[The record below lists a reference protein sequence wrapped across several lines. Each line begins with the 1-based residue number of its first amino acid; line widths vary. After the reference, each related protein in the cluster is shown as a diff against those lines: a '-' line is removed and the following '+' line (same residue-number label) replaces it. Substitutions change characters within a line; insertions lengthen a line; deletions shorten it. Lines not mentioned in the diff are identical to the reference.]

1 MPSRMDL
8 ADQLSAH
15 VPADAREA
23 GHLLEIL
30 AFVARHAQPFDRSI
44 LEGHLTASLL
54 VVSHSADEVLLLHHR
69 KLGRWLQPG
78 GHAEAGETAGETV
91 ALREAREETGV
102 LDLALHPAAPRPLDV
117 DVHAIPARPGEPA
130 HRHLDLRY
138 LAVAPNDTALR
149 RQAEEANDL
158 RWFAWSELRT
168 LDLDPGLRRALAKVR
183 RLTARRARGPA
194 IRGR

>member
-1 MPSRMDL
+1 MPSRMAL
-8 ADQLSAH
+8 ADELRAH

-23 GHLLEIL
+23 GHLREIL
-30 AFVARHAQPFDRSI
+30 AFVARHPRPFDRSI
-44 LEGHLTASLL
+44 LEGHLTASVLI
-54 VVSHSADEVLLLHHR
+54 VSHSSDEVLLLHHR
-69 KLGRWLQPG
+69 KLGLWLQPG

-102 LDLALHPAAPRPLDV
+102 VDLSLHPTAPRPLDV

-130 HRHLDLRY
+130 HSHLDLRY
-138 LAVAPNDTALR
+138 LAVASNSTPLR

-168 LDLDPGLRRALAKVR
+168 LDLDAGLRRALAKVR

-194 IRGR
+194 IQER